1 MSVVVGWFQDQWK
14 AAFPYGFF
22 VTTESE
28 VALHLDNQ
36 EMSIPN
42 EVLAGVAKGDENPGV
57 GALYIG
63 ALYCVCNQ
71 VEVFNKNIRVVV
83 NTSNDVRAFQAYQTS
98 ARRLKE
104 NLHVAF
110 ARLMWKD
117 DDSQILEKADL
128 EGAIK
133 HIHAQRLRGVAVL
146 IHCIMGKSRSAAL
159 TVSYLL
165 ALQKDKSVNECIEQ
179 VKAARPTANPRES
192 FVTQLNKLKSEGF
205 FEGIELT
212 TASADKK

>member
-1 MSVVVGWFQDQWK
+1 MSAVVGWFQDQWK

-71 VEVFNKNIRVVV
+71 VEV
-83 NTSNDVRAFQAYQTS
+83 SGGERAF
-98 ARRLKE
+98 
-104 NLHVAF
+104 F
-110 ARLMWKD
+110 
-117 DDSQILEKADL
+117 
-128 EGAIK
+128 
-133 HIHAQRLRGVAVL
+133 
-146 IHCIMGKSRSAAL
+146 
-159 TVSYLL
+159 
-165 ALQKDKSVNECIEQ
+165 
-179 VKAARPTANPRES
+179 
-192 FVTQLNKLKSEGF
+192 
-205 FEGIELT
+205 
-212 TASADKK
+212 